1 MRGWPL
7 AAVAVLGALTLGAFF
22 TRGPDPK
29 SVPTTD
35 EVASRMM
42 SPFCPGLTLEEC
54 PSDQASRLRSEIDA
68 KVRSGSTNAEIDRW
82 IVDNFGRVA
91 LARPEGS
98 FAWLAP
104 PLVALAGL
112 GAVLLVLRRKPK
124 APTEP
129 VTPELTPQ
137 DESLF
142 ERDFGNFSRGS
153 E

>member
-1 MRGWPL
+1 MRVWPL
-7 AAVAVLGALTLGAFF
+7 AAVAVVGAVAVGAFL
-22 TRGPDPK
+22 TRGPDPEA
-29 SVPTTD
+29 VPTTD
-35 EVASRMM
+35 EVAGRMM

-54 PSDQASRLRSEIDA
+54 PSDQASRLRSEIDSM
-68 KVRSGSTNAEIDRW
+68 VRSGSTNAEIDRW

-98 FAWLAP
+98 IAWVAP

-124 APTEP
+124 AAPEP
-129 VTPELTPQ
+129 VTPELSPQ

-142 ERDFGNFSRGS
+142 EKDFGNFRRGS